1 MKAKKNPERRDRLRL
16 TGILILSFLLIATG
30 SLWAFNSIRR
40 GDIGGAI
47 SGSIIA
53 LIILIFAFFVFI
65 RGSKD
70 MKQGHPLEDER
81 SKRVME
87 KALSLGFIATLYLLL
102 GIGWLSEDI
111 IHFRDV
117 SQATGAAIG
126 GMAILFAIFWLYFNK
141 KEI

>member
-1 MKAKKNPERRDRLRL
+1 MKANPERRDRLRL

-53 LIILIFAFFVFI
+53 LIILIFAFFVFT

-70 MKQGHPLEDER
+70 VKQGYPLEDER

-87 KALSLGFIATLYLLL
+87 KAMALAFLATLYLLL

-111 IHFRDV
+111 IKFRDV

>member
-1 MKAKKNPERRDRLRL
+1 MKAKTNPARKDKVKMIFL
-16 TGILILSFLLIATG
+16 LILSFLVIATG
-30 SLWAFNSIRR
+30 SLWAFTSIRK

-47 SGSIIA
+47 SGGIIA
-53 LIILIFAFFVFI
+53 LIILIFALFVFI

-87 KALSLGFIATLYLLL
+87 KAMSMAFIVTLYLLL

-111 IHFRDV
+111 IKFRDV

>member
-53 LIILIFAFFVFI
+53 LIILIFAFFVFT

-70 MKQGHPLEDER
+70 VKQGYPLEDER

-87 KALSLGFIATLYLLL
+87 KAMALAFLATLYLLL

-111 IHFRDV
+111 IKFRDV

>member
-1 MKAKKNPERRDRLRL
+1 MKANPERRDRLRL

-30 SLWAFNSIRR
+30 TLWAFTSIRR

-53 LIILIFAFFVFI
+53 LIILIFAFFVFT

-70 MKQGHPLEDER
+70 VKQGYPLEDER

-87 KALSLGFIATLYLLL
+87 KAMALAFLATLYLLL

-111 IHFRDV
+111 IKFRDV